1 MRTFTQLS
9 SSIWLKIARKVA
21 VLVHMRN
28 GIDVIKAI
36 GDGLLLLQPR
46 WKLFFLSNPVSVMV
60 QGLRQW
66 MNLGYAIAS
75 LTWQV
80 C

>member
-1 MRTFTQLS
+1 
-9 SSIWLKIARKVA
+9 
-21 VLVHMRN
+21 MRN